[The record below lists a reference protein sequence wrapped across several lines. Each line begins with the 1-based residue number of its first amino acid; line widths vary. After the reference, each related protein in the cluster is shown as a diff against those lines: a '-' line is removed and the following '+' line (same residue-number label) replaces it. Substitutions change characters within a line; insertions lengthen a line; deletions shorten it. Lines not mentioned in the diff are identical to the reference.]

1 MMDLAVLFIALVTSA
16 SCAILGV
23 FLVLR
28 RMSMIVDAISHTIL
42 LGIVL
47 GFIVTKSLTSPI
59 LIVGA
64 VMIGLV
70 TVYLIELLVK
80 SRRLNEDAATGIIF
94 PLLFSIAVIMISLEF
109 SHVHLDID
117 MVLVGNIL
125 LSSFEPLMIGDVYLG
140 PKMLYIMSGVLLVN
154 ILFVTIF
161 YKELKIVSFDPL
173 LASVL
178 GFTPFLIHYILM
190 ALVSLTAVAA
200 FNVMGTILV
209 IALMIGPPISALML
223 TDKLHWTIVTSV
235 IIAAINTI
243 IGYQFA
249 IIFDVSV
256 SGMIA
261 TTTLIVF
268 LLLVNFAPK
277 KGVIIRLFKRR
288 QLKDSYA
295 LVLLLLNL
303 SEHRRPYSKNELRKA
318 FHWSRSYSK
327 KIVERALSEKYVLAQ
342 KDHFHITDEGLNYLE
357 LYFQDS

>member
-268 LLLVNFAPK
+268 LLLVSFAPK